1 MAPRCSCWFP
11 VYFLVSVTLGV
22 IAISSAVHSS
32 SKNSSQEV
40 TPPIPNDVSLNASE
54 ALRRAGFTVI
64 ADLLHHKP
72 PFFHP
77 PNNSTIFAIKD
88 SAITDN
94 SSLPPWLLK
103 NLLLYH
109 TATSIYTM
117 QDLLN
122 NTTLGSCLTTLF
134 RQKKLSVTKIDPNL
148 RTIEINRVLI
158 SNPDIYLDSQLAVHG
173 VLSPFASLRRQDP
186 QSWGLD
192 DAQPP
197 TCRVN
202 MNTRRNPPAQAS
214 NGYSSSS
221 NNQSAI
227 EWNRIVQLLGSKG
240 YSSFS
245 IALHS
250 VLEGISKDS
259 VGLTSATI
267 FAPPD
272 MALLGYPSTL
282 LDRAVRLHILPKRL
296 TYQELTLLPV
306 RSLLRTLMPDDE
318 LEIDGVLGFL
328 PGVVIS
334 GVEIVAP
341 DMLTSDGF
349 VVHGISRPFK
359 MPELTA

>member
-40 TPPIPNDVSLNASE
+40 TPPIPHDLSLNASE

-72 PFFHP
+72 PFFRP

-109 TATSIYTM
+109 TANSIYTM

-122 NTTLGSCLTTLF
+122 NTTQGSCITTLF
-134 RQKKLSVTKIDPNL
+134 RQKKLSVTKLDPNL
-148 RTIEINRVLI
+148 RSIEINRVLI
-158 SNPDIYLDSQLAVHG
+158 SNPDIFLDSQLAVHG
-173 VLSPFASLRRQDP
+173 VLAPFASLRRQDP
-186 QSWGLD
+186 QSWGLED
-192 DAQPP
+192 VQPP
-197 TCRVN
+197 TCRVSIN
-202 MNTRRNPPAQAS
+202 KPAHPVS
-214 NGYSSSS
+214 DGYSS
-221 NNQSAI
+221 NQSAI

-259 VGLTSATI
+259 VGLKYATI

-272 MALLGYPSTL
+272 MALLGYPSAL
-282 LDRAVRLHILPKRL
+282 LDRAVRLHILPNRL
-296 TYQELTLLPV
+296 TYQELSLLPV
-306 RSLLRTLMPDDE
+306 RSLLRTLMPDDM

-341 DMLTSDGF
+341 DMLSSDGF
-349 VVHGISRPFK
+349 IVHGISRPFK
-359 MPELTA
+359 MPELIA